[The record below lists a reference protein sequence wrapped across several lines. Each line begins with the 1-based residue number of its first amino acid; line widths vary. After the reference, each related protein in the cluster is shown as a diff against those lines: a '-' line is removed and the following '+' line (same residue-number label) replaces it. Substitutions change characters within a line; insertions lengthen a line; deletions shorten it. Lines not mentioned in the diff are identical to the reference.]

1 MRYNYFLPIFILFF
15 TIIKAQTTDYSS
27 LILPENLKENANSI
41 IRNQSITVDIASQKS
56 IIVKTT
62 KVITVFNSKGISN
75 VDAREYYSNSEK
87 ILSIQAI
94 IYNSFGKE
102 IKKIR
107 KSDFKDQSVA
117 DGFSILTDGRVLFL
131 DYTPTDYPY
140 TVVFESETKSSNTAF
155 IPNWSPIDDYFES
168 VQKSEI
174 TVNYPSDLGFKYKE
188 FNLEGKGIKKKEQLN
203 SISFSV
209 ENLVAEKPEDYSPI
223 STKVLPEVKF
233 GLEKFC
239 LEGVEGTAK
248 TWEDYGRWMYNSL
261 LKDTEEVSDE
271 TKSKIKALVANE
283 SDPIKKA
290 KIIYQYVQ
298 DKTRYV
304 SIQLGIGGWK
314 PMLAKDVDRLG
325 YGDCKALSN
334 YTRVLLKSAGVD
346 AYYTQIYGDRSI
358 KDFDK
363 DFVTMQGN
371 HIILTIPT
379 NDKMVFL
386 ECTSQ
391 TIPFGFQ
398 GNFTDDRYALMIKP
412 EKGEIIKTNE
422 YNEKLSSQ
430 IYKGNY
436 AIDLEGN
443 LMGNVTIKSKGIQ
456 YAEVFSI
463 EKKSKEEIDDYYKS
477 HFYWINN
484 LKMDKIKFNNNKEN
498 VEFAEDLQISATG
511 YGKNNGG
518 VMMIP
523 INVFNQDA
531 SIPQRYRVRKNPFEV
546 SRGYYDEDE
555 IQINLPEGFKL
566 EAKPENIEIKDKF
579 GLYKMELVVLSPS
592 KLLYKRSLLMNKGFY
607 DKSEYENFRSFREK
621 IAKTDNSKIVLTKQ

>member
-1 MRYNYFLPIFILFF
+1 MRYNYFLPVFILFV
-15 TIIKAQTTDYSS
+15 TMIKAQTIDYSS
-27 LILPENLKENANSI
+27 LILHENLKENANSI
-41 IRNQSITVDIASQKS
+41 IRNQSIIIDIASQKS
-56 IIVKTT
+56 MVVKTT
-62 KVITVFNSKGISN
+62 KVITVLNSKGISN

-87 ILSIQAI
+87 ILSIQAV

-117 DGFSILTDGRVLFL
+117 DGFSILTDGKVLFL

-174 TVNYPSDLGFKYKE
+174 TVNYPSDLGFKHKE
-188 FNLEGKGIKKKEQLN
+188 FNFEGKDIKKKEQVN

-223 STKVLPEVKF
+223 STKILPEVKF

-248 TWEDYGRWMYNSL
+248 TWEDYGKWMYNSL

-271 TKSKIKALVANE
+271 TKSKIKALVGNE

-334 YTRVLLKSAGVD
+334 YTRVLLKSVGVD
-346 AYYTQIYGDRSI
+346 AFYTQIYGDRSI

-398 GNFTDDRYALMIKP
+398 GNFTDDRYALMVKP

-430 IYKGNY
+430 VYKGNY

-443 LMGNVTIKSKGIQ
+443 LTGNVTIKSKGIQ
-456 YAEVFSI
+456 YDNVFSI
-463 EKKSKEEIDDYYKS
+463 EKKSKE
-477 HFYWINN
+477 
-484 LKMDKIKFNNNKEN
+484 
-498 VEFAEDLQISATG
+498 
-511 YGKNNGG
+511 
-518 VMMIP
+518 
-523 INVFNQDA
+523 
-531 SIPQRYRVRKNPFEV
+531 
-546 SRGYYDEDE
+546 
-555 IQINLPEGFKL
+555 
-566 EAKPENIEIKDKF
+566 
-579 GLYKMELVVLSPS
+579 
-592 KLLYKRSLLMNKGFY
+592 
-607 DKSEYENFRSFREK
+607 
-621 IAKTDNSKIVLTKQ
+621 